1 MPDLIIIHTN
11 DMHNR
16 LDAGGA
22 QRLRREREKC
32 DALLLDAGDAA
43 WAGNVYYRPGGEPIL
58 ETMSAAGYD
67 AMTIGNREFH
77 FTCAGFASKISR
89 ASFTFLCA
97 NVRAARGDPLPCVSS
112 VIIERAG
119 LRIGVFGLTVPMVTP
134 GSRAAAFSAYVF
146 DPPLEAAR
154 PLVEHLR
161 PQCDVLVAL
170 THIGLARD
178 RLLAHA
184 APELDIIVGGHSHDL
199 LERPEYVGSVPIV
212 QAGSHARAFGVVELT
227 RRGAG
232 WHVEGRVEP
241 LRRKAK

>member
-1 MPDLIIIHTN
+1 MPDLVIIHTN

-22 QRLRREREKC
+22 QLLRREREKA

-58 ETMSAAGYD
+58 KTMSGAGYD
-67 AMTIGNREFH
+67 AMTVGNREFH
-77 FTCAGFASKISR
+77 FTCNGFASKLSR
-89 ASFTFLCA
+89 ASFTILCA
-97 NVRAARGDPLPCVSS
+97 NVRATRGDPVPCVPS

-154 PLVEHLR
+154 LVVEHLR
-161 PQCDVLVAL
+161 PRCDVLVAL
-170 THIGLARD
+170 THVGLARD
-178 RLLAHA
+178 RLLAEA
-184 APELDIIVGGHSHDL
+184 APELDVIAGGHSHDT
-199 LERPEYVGSVPIV
+199 LERPEYAGGVPIV

-227 RRGAG
+227 RRRGGWDVAG
-232 WHVEGRVEP
+232 RIEP
-241 LRRKAK
+241 LPRTFI